1 MEYAEEIPCVDEE
14 AGDEE
19 YQEEPDSPLS
29 QASQSPGMS
38 PEARMVLDVVFKS
51 LATQQSVA
59 WLPEKLLLH
68 IVVARCCTLQRHA
81 FQHFPTLF

>member
-29 QASQSPGMS
+29 QASQSP
-38 PEARMVLDVVFKS
+38 EARMVLDMVFQS
-51 LATQQSVA
+51 LSKQQIVA

-68 IVVARCCTLQRHA
+68 IVVTRCCMLQRHA
-81 FQHFPTLF
+81 FQHLPTLF